1 MMLRQIHTN
10 PYQWPKPGR
19 RKHRGTT
26 MVEFSIVAG
35 LFLLLMFAIID
46 LAMLGFINMTM
57 QNAVREG
64 TRYAI
69 TGRTDLDPESKGDR
83 RKAVLNKIK
92 QHSMGFYDQV
102 TEDGKVRVKDI
113 DGNDY
118 SGTMGA
124 AGQIIVV
131 SIDGSWSLMTP
142 LIAPFFDKGQYDFT
156 VSATM
161 KNENY

>member
-1 MMLRQIHTN
+1 MLRRYHTN
-10 PYQWPKPGR
+10 KYLWPKSGR
-19 RKHRGTT
+19 RNHRGTT

-35 LFLLLMFAIID
+35 LFMLLMFAIID

-69 TGRTDLDPESKGDR
+69 TGRSDLDPDSEGDR
-83 RKAVLNKIK
+83 RKAVLSKIK

-102 TEDGKVRVKDI
+102 TEDRKVTVKDI
-113 DGNDY
+113 KGNDH
-118 SGTMGA
+118 SGTMGT

-131 SIDGSWSLMTP
+131 SIDGSWPLMTP
-142 LIAPFFDKGQYDFT
+142 LVAPFFDQGQYDFT